1 MKILKLN
8 YYRPTYFNDRPL
20 IVILF
25 FLLFSILFIEEG
37 GDGLIITRDIEF
49 MRYQE
54 YKGEYSYGI
63 ADYIEAAFFPLVFLF
78 GGFLFTMFVP
88 SVISTIMWI
97 KSKPETISNHPIV
110 YFIRTLIPFSFVFLL
125 CSTVN
130 VLIAEDQNS
139 LPHFRWIQIETYFMY
154 IFGLLILTIFI
165 LLIIFTLKVL
175 FNKSNN

>member
-8 YYRPTYFNDRPL
+8 YYRPSYFDDRPL
-20 IVILF
+20 VIILF
-25 FLLFSILFIEEG
+25 FLLFSILFIEDG
-37 GDGLIITRDIEF
+37 GDGFIFTKDIGY

-63 ADYIEAAFFPLVFLF
+63 TDYIKATFYTLVYFFAH
-78 GGFLFTMFVP
+78 FLFTMFVP
-88 SVISTIMWI
+88 SVISTIMWM

-130 VLIAEDQNS
+130 VLIAEDPNR
-139 LPHFRWIQIETYFMY
+139 LPHFEYIQIETFFIY
-154 IFGLLILTIFI
+154 IFLLFILTIFI

-175 FNKSNN
+175 INKSNN